1 MSIPLA
7 ATVVPTL
14 DLDALC
20 AQLDNYQ
27 SQRYTA
33 DFPHHTFNLLKANG
47 LAALPLD
54 AAYRCTA
61 QCTPATQT
69 AAFFR
74 LLELLK
80 AVGRGSLPA
89 GRIYE
94 GHVNALH
101 LIELYGTPAQQTRWY
116 GEVRETQAIFGVWNT
131 EMRDGVTIHEL
142 SNGCYRLE
150 GAKTFCSGATHVDR
164 PIVPGTLVKNGK
176 EQGWQMCIVPS
187 DRFDERGRIT
197 SDFWQPLGMEASASY
212 RIDFSGIELTAEDL
226 LGPPGAYY
234 LQPAFSGGAVR
245 FAAVHLG
252 GAEALFD
259 HTLSFLR
266 QQNRHEHPYQ
276 AHRLGHLAIA
286 IESGRQWLRGA
297 AEHARYAG
305 NSTQKVIEYA
315 NMTRTAIAG
324 ICEQVL
330 DNCARCVGARGFLAP
345 HPIERIYRDLTMY
358 LRQPN
363 PDGALAD
370 LGTYVGNN
378 GRPAY
383 ALWNEQNDPIQ

>member
-7 ATVVPTL
+7 ATAVPSL
-14 DLDALC
+14 DIDKLC
-20 AQLDNYQ
+20 AQFDNYQ
-27 SQRYTA
+27 SDQYTA
-33 DFPHHTFNLLKANG
+33 DFPHHTFSVLKENG

-54 AAYRCTA
+54 AAYRPSA
-61 QCTPATQT
+61 QPTPATQT
-69 AAFFR
+69 AAFLR
-74 LLELLK
+74 QLELLK

-101 LIELYGTPAQQTRWY
+101 LIELYGTPAQQARWY

-131 EMRDGVTIHEL
+131 EMRDGVTIHAI
-142 SNGCYRLE
+142 GKGRYRLE
-150 GAKTFCSGATHVDR
+150 GAKTFCSGATQVDR
-164 PIVPGTLVKNGK
+164 PIVPGTLMRDG
-176 EQGWQMCIVPS
+176 EARGWQMCIVPS
-187 DRFDERGRIT
+187 ARFDERARIT

-212 RIDFSGIELTAEDL
+212 RIDFTGIELTEDDL
-226 LGPPGAYY
+226 LGAPGAYHR
-234 LQPAFSGGAVR
+234 QPAFSGGAVR

-259 HTLSFLR
+259 HTLSFIR
-266 QQNRHEHPYQ
+266 RQNRQEHPYQ
-276 AHRLGHLAIA
+276 AHRLGQLAIA
-286 IESGRQWLRGA
+286 IESGHQWLRGA
-297 AEHARYAG
+297 AEHARYDG
-305 NSTQKVIEYA
+305 NSAQKVIEYA

-324 ICEQVL
+324 ICGRVL
-330 DNCARCVGARGFLAP
+330 DDCALCVGARGFLAP

-370 LGTYVGNN
+370 LGKYVGNN

-383 ALWNEQNDPIQ
+383 ALWNERNDTVL